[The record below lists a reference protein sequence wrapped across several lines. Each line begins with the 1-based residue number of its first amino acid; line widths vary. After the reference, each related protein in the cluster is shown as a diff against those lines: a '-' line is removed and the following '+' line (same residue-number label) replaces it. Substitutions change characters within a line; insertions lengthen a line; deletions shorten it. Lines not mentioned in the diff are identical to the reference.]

1 MSSPDILG
9 FLGSIHL
16 IQIHLINRYA
26 INDAEV
32 DWSTAEAQVKELG
45 TGVGKS
51 SIVSFRAGTQVGQK
65 RKADAEDRVEAG
77 GAGKNKKPTRR
88 SKKTKR

>member
-1 MSSPDILG
+1 
-9 FLGSIHL
+9 
-16 IQIHLINRYA
+16 
-26 INDAEV
+26 
-32 DWSTAEAQVKELG
+32 VKELG
-45 TGVGKS
+45 TGAGKS

-77 GAGKNKKPTRR
+77 GAGKDKKPTRR